1 MKKKFSIL
9 CCGRIAE
16 TMASTVEKMEEAE
29 LYAVAARDLG
39 RAKAFA
45 EKHGFQKYYGS
56 YEELAA
62 DGGSDLVYV
71 ASPHSHHEKL
81 VKLCLEHGRNVL
93 CEKPLTVNK
102 GKAEGLFQMAKS
114 RGLFLMEAMWT
125 RFLPSIRKMRDLLD
139 GGVIGEP
146 VSLVASFGGNVQED
160 PRLNSPEL
168 AGGALLDTG
177 VYLLTMAELVF
188 GKEAEQIVSSV
199 VKTEQGVD
207 GLSTVIMKFPGG
219 KQATLVDSIVC
230 PLDNRAIIYGEA
242 GYLELENFYRCQKIS
257 VGEIENPSGV
267 GTVGNAKCGD
277 IMRMYLDI
285 DDNGIIQ
292 EAKFKTFGC
301 GAAVATSSMATELV
315 KGKTIQEAL
324 QVTNKAVMEALDGLP
339 PVKVHCSLL
348 AEEAIH
354 ASNT

>member
-188 GKEAEQIVSSV
+188 GKEVEQIVSSV

-257 VGEIENPSGV
+257 VFSTKRELVKSYEIPFDFTGYEYEVRAAFQSLDRGEIECPGMPASTTLRILELTDRLRGEWGV
-267 GTVGNAKCGD
+267 
-277 IMRMYLDI
+277 RYPF
-285 DDNGIIQ
+285 
-292 EAKFKTFGC
+292 E
-301 GAAVATSSMATELV
+301 
-315 KGKTIQEAL
+315 
-324 QVTNKAVMEALDGLP
+324 
-339 PVKVHCSLL
+339 
-348 AEEAIH
+348 
-354 ASNT
+354 